1 MINAYKEGKDL
12 YATVAS
18 VAFHNT
24 YWDNMEH
31 NQDGT
36 PNPDGKNRRS
46 KAKSIVLGIMY
57 GRGAP
62 SIAEQIGS
70 SVEEA
75 QSIIDSFYK
84 GFPKVKQFTEQSI
97 MCAMKNGYVEDYW
110 GRRRRLPDM
119 QLRPFVASFKNVQTA
134 FNPLLGS
141 SGTNPNI
148 DYSILTKYE
157 NQLTKA
163 KSYKEKQIIKQRAE
177 NDGVAIKDNN
187 GFINSAQR
195 QCTNARIQGS
205 ASTMTKIAM
214 IKVYNDPILRELG
227 FKLLIPVH
235 DELIGECPKEN
246 AEQCA
251 DRLTE
256 LMKTCVPEI
265 PVPFKCDPTIEDN
278 WYMEDYNATIYKEYK
293 ELCKTNDKQTAFET
307 LINNHTES
315 SPVALKSVI
324 DKNF

>member
-1 MINAYKEGKDL
+1 
-12 YATVAS
+12 
-18 VAFHNT
+18 
-24 YWDNMEH
+24 
-31 NQDGT
+31 
-36 PNPDGKNRRS
+36 
-46 KAKSIVLGIMY
+46 MY
-57 GRGAP
+57 GRGAQ

-70 SVEEA
+70 SVGEA

-119 QLRPFVASFKNVQTA
+119 QLRPFVASFKNTQTA

-177 NDGVAIKDNN
+177 NDGIVIKDNN

-214 IKVYNDPILRELG
+214 IKVYSDPLLRELG
-227 FKLLIPVH
+227 LETMRV
-235 DELIGECPKEN
+235 
-246 AEQCA
+246 
-251 DRLTE
+251 RL
-256 LMKTCVPEI
+256 
-265 PVPFKCDPTIEDN
+265 
-278 WYMEDYNATIYKEYK
+278 
-293 ELCKTNDKQTAFET
+293 
-307 LINNHTES
+307 
-315 SPVALKSVI
+315 
-324 DKNF
+324 